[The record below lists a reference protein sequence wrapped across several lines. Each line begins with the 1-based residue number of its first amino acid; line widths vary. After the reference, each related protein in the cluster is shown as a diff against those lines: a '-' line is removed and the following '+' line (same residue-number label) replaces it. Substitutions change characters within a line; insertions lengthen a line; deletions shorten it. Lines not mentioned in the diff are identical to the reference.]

1 MRPYEVQYPM
11 KKQRRV
17 IALGFFDGVHLG
29 HGALLRAV
37 KEAADRLDARP
48 CAFTFDKSPTAVIT
62 GQSVP
67 LLSTVEDRVRLMRRH
82 YGIEEVV
89 VAPFDAMQRMDW
101 EDFVRR
107 YLAEELGV
115 VHVVAG
121 HDFHFGYMGKGN
133 PDRLREKCRELG
145 MGCDIIEKVE
155 QDGITISSTYI
166 RTLVAQGEMERAA
179 QFLGHPHSL
188 TQTVTHGKGIGHSAL
203 GFPTVNLRV
212 PEGVIVPAFG
222 VYATRVWFDG
232 QSRAAVTNVG
242 VRPTV
247 QDNDG
252 RVTVEGFILDF
263 DGDLYSHQV
272 RVEFCKRLRGEQK
285 FPTMQALSD
294 EIRRNAEQTREY
306 FGG

>member
-1 MRPYEVQYPM
+1 ME
-11 KKQRRV
+11 KQRRV

>member
-1 MRPYEVQYPM
+1 M

-306 FGG
+306 FGGQ